1 MALLPKRPR
10 ISSTAS
16 WTFSIVMRCWT
27 LSNSVS
33 CSALSLGESSMART
47 VTALTFVFQEYRSL
61 KLRNA
66 AAAISEGSCV
76 LIGSLHWNCEPKRS
90 FPRTWTRT
98 VDCYQTEFMNAN
110 LKAVCFLHA
119 FYPAACVSTHTV
131 VLCDMN
137 GRQMPLSP
145 APTSSSVPLG
155 LIRRGYVSHRYIGPS
170 VTS

>member
-10 ISSTAS
+10 IPSKASCTSSIA
-16 WTFSIVMRCWT
+16 MRCWT

-33 CSALSLGESSMART
+33 CSTLSLGESSMERT
-47 VTALTFVFQEYRSL
+47 VSALTFVFQEYRSL

-76 LIGSLHWNCEPKRS
+76 WSGSLHGYCEPNRS
-90 FPRTWTRT
+90 LSRTWTWT

-119 FYPAACVSTHTV
+119 FYPTACVSTHAV

-137 GRQMPLSP
+137 GRQTPLSP

-155 LIRRGYVSHRYIGPS
+155 LIRRGYFSHRYTGPS
-170 VTS
+170 VTP